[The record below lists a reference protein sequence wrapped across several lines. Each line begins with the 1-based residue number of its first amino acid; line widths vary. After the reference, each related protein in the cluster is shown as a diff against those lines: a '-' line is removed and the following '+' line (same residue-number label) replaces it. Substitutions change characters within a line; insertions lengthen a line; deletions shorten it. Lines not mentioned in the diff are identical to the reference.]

1 MQSLK
6 RNKYMPRP
14 GQVVKLPSVIIVY
27 LLIKLNTSNLISF
40 FLNHMQLSKYQNAI
54 LDAAEQRINTPEG
67 ESLKGVLIEALAG
80 TGKSFMLVE
89 ICRTLARRN
98 YSPEQ
103 IKLVVFGKKN
113 KEDLAFKLSSIG
125 SEWKQCVSTL
135 HSLSFQILRDGLNV
149 KSRSFRIESWKYR
162 TIAETL
168 QFVTYSALVNNKR
181 ELFPSKLWEDAA
193 SGELDSHFIKALEF
207 FRLYCLDVTEENLA
221 HIIELHNLEIS
232 PSALVVDAINECLT
246 VGHEQAV
253 ENYWIDYT
261 DMSWILWMER
271 DNLKFTLKQ
280 YRSQLKVIAID
291 ECQDTDILQLNIL
304 SLLIDPATN
313 YLIAVGDQHQAVYSF
328 RGCVSGGMDKI
339 QKQFNCE
346 SFLLPVNY
354 RCSKTHLK
362 LVREVFSNIPIEP
375 HSQAEEG
382 EVVIVKEHEFLSLFD
397 KNSKQSYM
405 GVCRKNAPL
414 IKTAIQLLGAGY
426 PAKIKDKSL
435 GQKVVEQVNKICKK
449 LKIDYSPKTFV
460 ENVNSYEARERER
473 LLAYPDKEQKIADLK
488 DMLEAILCLFE
499 AYQPLIITD
508 WKSLIDSIFDEN
520 QNCVV
525 SLYSIHSGKGGEGD
539 IAFIIQPEV
548 MPLCHKKQ
556 TAEERAQEDN
566 LLYVALT
573 RGKKT
578 LALVTSKP
586 DEISWLPKK
595 YLIEEEIETMP
606 DTKSTAPTPEN
617 LSKPVPAEIPEDELV
632 ALISKVENLP
642 RSQQRTIVREL
653 IDRLGRDSI
662 SDLLD

>member
-1 MQSLK
+1 ME
-6 RNKYMPRP
+6 
-14 GQVVKLPSVIIVY
+14 
-27 LLIKLNTSNLISF
+27 
-40 FLNHMQLSKYQNAI
+40 LSKYQNAI
-54 LDAAEQRINTPEG
+54 LDAVEQRIDILQGKN
-67 ESLKGVLIEALAG
+67 LKGLLIEALAG

-89 ICRTLARRN
+89 VCRMFARYN
-98 YSPEQ
+98 YSPKQ
-103 IKLVVFGKKN
+103 VKLVVFGKKN
-113 KEDLAFKLSSIG
+113 KEDLAFKLGNIGG

-168 QFVTYSALVNNKR
+168 QFVTYSALVNGKK
-181 ELFPSKLWEDAA
+181 ELFPSKLWENTA
-193 SGELDSHFIKALEF
+193 SAELDSHFIKVLEL
-207 FRLYCLDVTEENLA
+207 FRLYCLDVTEKNLT
-221 HIIELHNLEIS
+221 HIIKLHNLEIAS
-232 PSALVVDAINECLT
+232 SALVADAINECLT
-246 VGHEQAV
+246 VGHKQAV
-253 ENYWIDYT
+253 EHYWIDYT

-271 DNLKFTLKQ
+271 DNLQFTLKQ

-304 SLLIDPATN
+304 SLLVDPTIN
-313 YLIAVGDQHQAVYSF
+313 YLIAVGDRHQAVYSF
-328 RGCVSGGMDKI
+328 RGCVSDGMDKI

-354 RCSKTHLK
+354 RCAKSHLR
-362 LVREVFSNIPIEP
+362 LVREVFPNIPIEP

-382 EVVIVKEHEFLSLFD
+382 KIIIIKEHEFLSLFD
-397 KNSKQSYM
+397 KNSKQSYI

-435 GQKVVEQVNKICKK
+435 GQKVVEQVNKICKN
-449 LKIDYSPKTFV
+449 LKVDYCHKTFV
-460 ENVNSYEARERER
+460 ENVGTYESLERER
-473 LLAYPDKEQKIADLK
+473 LLAYPDKEQKVADLK

-499 AYQPLIITD
+499 TYQPLTIVD

-539 IAFIIQPEV
+539 VVFIIQPEV
-548 MPLCHKKQ
+548 IPLCHKKQ
-556 TAEERAQEDN
+556 TTEERVQEDN

-586 DEISWLPKK
+586 DDISWLPRK
-595 YLIEEEIETMP
+595 YYLPETETMP
-606 DTKSTAPTPEN
+606 NTESTAPAPES
-617 LSKPVPAEIPEDELV
+617 LPVPVTIPEDELV

-642 RSQQRTIVREL
+642 RSQQRAIVREL
-653 IDRLGRDSI
+653 IDRLGTDSI
-662 SDLLD
+662 ADLLD